1 MATVRD
7 ILNFVETLAPVSLK
21 MEWDNVGLNCGHM
34 DAPVT
39 KMLIALDPFDEAI
52 SEAVEF
58 GAQLLL
64 THHTLLFNP
73 GFITDQDMQGRRA
86 LTLIENN
93 IAHINAHTNLDCA
106 DGGVNDCLAN
116 ILGLKNI
123 YSVNGL
129 LRAGYVQPQSMKDF
143 LSHIK
148 NTLGC
153 KGLRYVD
160 AGKPVSKVAVGGGAC
175 GDMLQDAYA
184 SGCDTFITADIKYN
198 TFREAYDLGINIIDA
213 GHFYT
218 EAPVCPYL
226 AEKIQ
231 AAFPEVIVKLSEKQ
245 HDCTNFFL

>member
-1 MATVRD
+1 
-7 ILNFVETLAPVSLK
+7 
-21 MEWDNVGLNCGHM
+21 
-34 DAPVT
+34 
-39 KMLIALDPFDEAI
+39 
-52 SEAVEF
+52 
-58 GAQLLL
+58 
-64 THHTLLFNP
+64 
-73 GFITDQDMQGRRA
+73 
-86 LTLIENN
+86 
-93 IAHINAHTNLDCA
+93 
-106 DGGVNDCLAN
+106 
-116 ILGLKNI
+116 
-123 YSVNGL
+123 
-129 LRAGYVQPQSMKDF
+129 MKDF

-184 SGCDTFITADIKYN
+184 SGCDTFITSDIKYN